1 MCVRAVLELPKFK
14 LFEAVTAAWCSR
26 VFGLIY
32 RKALTLLQRE
42 MESDVRGCWT
52 WSGRRRLQAPPPF
65 SGSPSLDLHLTLTP
79 ASRGRAGIRPRPP
92 ATRGLHAPT
101 PTVPQQHTLKSKVY
115 MRQHR
120 TEHAQNEQR
129 IELYIPHSHVAG
141 PQSNRRAPTQCWSQR
156 PQPRSKG
163 ALSGGEGIRHSHRGS
178 MGS

>member
-1 MCVRAVLELPKFK
+1 MCTWAVLELPKFK

-32 RKALTLLQRE
+32 RKALTLLQRYGVRRVWLL
-42 MESDVRGCWT
+42 DVVR
-52 WSGRRRLQAPPPF
+52 SSEAAAPPPPF
-65 SGSPSLDLHLTLTP
+65 SGSPSLLTLTP
-79 ASRGRAGIRPRPP
+79 AAARASVRVP

-101 PTVPQQHTLKSKVY
+101 PTATATHTKVY